1 MKSTPSRNS
10 DTYETDRAPPSSGDT
25 NIGSGH
31 NSRRDPD
38 PDPDPGPDPDPD
50 PDPDASGIWHAFVPL
65 GLVTAEIGV
74 LFDLTPIAVG
84 GLVLFA
90 RSIAGVLVEM
100 RFARGPVYLLTGIGL
115 LYALAGSGLVY
126 AFGGS
131 TGAFELGFRGIALAV
146 AGGVTT
152 ALAAWRWFETETSAG
167 PGVGS

>member
-1 MKSTPSRNS
+1 MKFTPSRNS
-10 DTYETDRAPPSSGDT
+10 DTYETDSAPPSSGDT

-38 PDPDPGPDPDPD
+38 PDPDPGPDPD